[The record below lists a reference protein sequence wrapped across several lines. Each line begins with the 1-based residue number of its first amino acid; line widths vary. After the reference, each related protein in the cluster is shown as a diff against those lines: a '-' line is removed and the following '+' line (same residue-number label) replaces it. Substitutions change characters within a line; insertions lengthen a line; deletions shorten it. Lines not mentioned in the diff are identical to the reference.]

1 MAQDGG
7 FEIEARP
14 ITLAIVAMGG
24 QGGGVLS
31 DWIAA
36 TASSCGYAVQAT
48 SVPGVAQRTGAT
60 IYYLEMMRPSP
71 SGAQPILALM
81 PTPGDVDVVI
91 ASELMEAG
99 RSILRGLVTPD
110 RTTLIGS
117 LQRAYATIEKERP
130 GDGTAD
136 GSVVV
141 TAVKV
146 AARRAIVADFA
157 EIAER
162 HGSVISASLLGALS
176 VSGTLPFPRMAF
188 EDAIRAGGVGVEA
201 SLKAF
206 SAAIAE
212 TQREGRPAPQPK
224 RTEKHLPLPPE
235 SVGVPVLDILLRR
248 IRTEFAAPARPML
261 YAGVRAL
268 VDFQDADYAHE
279 YLDLLTP
286 LRALEAAHG
295 DGKGALLTIET
306 ARHLARAMAY
316 DDIYRVAD
324 LKTRPSRASRVA
336 KDVAVDPARQVLL
349 TTEFF
354 HPRMEEICA
363 ALPAGLGLAI
373 EKRRWLFRVFD
384 RVVDRGRRIRTDSV
398 LGYWQLHM
406 LAARVPKRRAT
417 LRHGREMTHIRTW
430 LSRVAEA
437 AAVNYDLS
445 VEIARAR
452 RLIKGYS
459 DTMSRGLSKYDRV
472 LSGAALVTGR
482 TDAADWVRR
491 LRQAALL
498 DEAGEALDGALKTI
512 ATLEAPGA
520 QPGAPG
526 ANRMN

>member
-7 FEIEARP
+7 FEIDARP
-14 ITLAIVAMGG
+14 ISLAIVAMGG

-36 TASSCGYAVQAT
+36 AAASCGYAVQAT

-91 ASELMEAG
+91 ASELMETG

-117 LQRAYATIEKERP
+117 LQRAYATIEKEKP

-136 GSVVV
+136 GGAVI

-146 AARRAIVADFA
+146 AAKRAIIADFA

-162 HGSVISASLLGALS
+162 NGSVISASLLGALS
-176 VSGTLPFPRMAF
+176 ASAALPFPRMAF

-201 SLKAF
+201 SLRAF
-206 SAAIAE
+206 SAAVAE
-212 TQREGRPAPQPK
+212 TQREGRAAPAPK
-224 RTEKHLPLPPE
+224 RIEKHLPAPPE
-235 SVGVPVLDILLRR
+235 NVGVPVLDILLRR
-248 IRTEFAAPARPML
+248 IRTEFAAPAHSML

-268 VDFQDADYAHE
+268 VDFQDVDYAHE
-279 YLDLLTP
+279 YLDLLAP
-286 LRALEAAHG
+286 LRALEASHG
-295 DGKGALLTIET
+295 AGKSATLTIET

-324 LKTRPSRASRVA
+324 LKTRPSRAARVA
-336 KDVAVDPARQVLL
+336 QEVAVDPAAQVLH

-354 HPRMEEICA
+354 HPRMEEICS
-363 ALPAGLGLAI
+363 ALPAGLGVAI
-373 EKRRWLFRVFD
+373 EKRRWLFDALD
-384 RVVDRGRRIRTDSV
+384 RLVNRGRRVRTDSV
-398 LGYWQLHM
+398 LGYWQLHVI
-406 LAARVPKRRAT
+406 AARVPKRRGT

-437 AAVNYDLS
+437 APVNYDLA
-445 VEIARAR
+445 VEIARTR
-452 RLIKGYS
+452 RLIKGYA

-472 LSGAALVTGR
+472 LAGAALVTGR
-482 TDAADWVRR
+482 ADAADWVRR

-498 DEAGEALDGALKTI
+498 DEGGEALDGALKTI
-512 ATLEAPGA
+512 ATLEAP
-520 QPGAPG
+520 
-526 ANRMN
+526 